1 MHAVPLMQFH
11 DFVERRIVANGSS
24 VFLKCAGDGPPVLL
38 LHGFPETHLA
48 WRKVAPRLSSAFTVL
63 AADLPGYGE
72 SAGPEPDRWHERFSK
87 RNLARTLV
95 EALDVLGIDQF
106 VVIGHDRGAR
116 VAYRMAL
123 DYRDRIKR
131 LGVLDVIST
140 LDVSERLTYATAR
153 QMANWFWL
161 AQPAPF
167 PEQTIGADPRTYVMH
182 ILDTWGGRGPIEPAI
197 ADEYVRAFS
206 NPASIRAIC
215 EEFRAGD
222 TVDIDNDRRDRNEG
236 RRVICPMLVLWV
248 RDGFASQFGDPVA
261 IWKQWADD
269 VSGWAVPG
277 GHFMME
283 DSPELVAG
291 ALETFASDAAAT
303 H

>member
-1 MHAVPLMQFH
+1 MQFH
-11 DFVERRIVANGSS
+11 DFHERRIVANGST
-24 VFLKCAGDGPPVLL
+24 VFLKRAGDGPPVLL

-48 WRKVAPRLSSAFTVL
+48 WRKVAPRLSNAFTVL
-63 AADLPGYGE
+63 AADLPGYGA

-95 EALDVLGIDQF
+95 EALDILGIEQF
-106 VVIGHDRGAR
+106 IVVGHDRGAR

-123 DYRDRIKR
+123 DYPDRITR

-140 LDVSERLTYATAR
+140 LDVCERLTYATAR

-161 AQPAPF
+161 AQPSPF
-167 PEQTIGADPRTYVMH
+167 PEQMIAADPRTYVTH
-182 ILDTWGGRGPIEPAI
+182 ILDAWGGGEAVEPAV

-206 NPASIRAIC
+206 NPASIHAIC

-222 TVDIDNDRRDRNEG
+222 TVDIENDRRDRNEG
-236 RRVICPMLVLWV
+236 RRVDCPMLVLWV
-248 RDGFASQFGDPVA
+248 RDGFASQFGDPIT

-269 VSGWAVPG
+269 VRGRAVPG

-283 DSPELVAG
+283 ESPEPVADALEIFASGVAG
-291 ALETFASDAAAT
+291 ARLPLP
-303 H
+303 